1 MKQYLQDMEN
11 ISRGRA
17 PQRVPTSARSKC
29 GLGQSAGA
37 AISPTGDIY
46 GCQEMTSNEGK
57 ESIFY
62 IGNIYDGT
70 KDELR
75 DRLGREYDNK
85 PITGDMDC
93 NECEAR
99 TACMV
104 AVWLTIIW
112 TQAALV
118 AAPTGLLYQRLLYR
132 TAKRIVDELKDV
144 PGFRTSLRERQA
156 VATARRAHAKL

>member
-1 MKQYLQDMEN
+1 MKQYLQDTEN

-17 PQRVPTSARSKC
+17 TKRVPTSGRSKC

-46 GCQEMTSNEGK
+46 GCQEMTSNEGE

-75 DRLGREYDNK
+75 DRLGREYDNN
-85 PITGDMDC
+85 PITGGY
-93 NECEAR
+93 
-99 TACMV
+99 
-104 AVWLTIIW
+104 
-112 TQAALV
+112 
-118 AAPTGLLYQRLLYR
+118 GLQ
-132 TAKRIVDELKDV
+132 
-144 PGFRTSLRERQA
+144 
-156 VATARRAHAKL
+156 